1 MQAVFLAV
9 AQCHLYIC
17 KLWKNE
23 LKYPNLWTYSRLF
36 VICICVCI
44 CFSTTNSGVRFPN
57 LLFMLE
63 SIMYFVRKA
72 TCMCTAIFLKNTWT
86 LFYSRK
92 CGDLI
97 TWPNPLTHVAA
108 SSLHIVIMLLTGFDG
123 KLNFPANWIR
133 QLPGLQNLFTLEI
146 YFPLSES
153 WMSWEV
159 SKSVSHIPR
168 RLCYKVLVSNI
179 KCVSECFSQGQLT

>member
-1 MQAVFLAV
+1 MNSNILTYGHTVDCLSYVSVFVYVSVQL
-9 AQCHLYIC
+9 ITFP
-17 KLWKNE
+17 KLIIYEIAWI
-23 LKYPNLWTYSRLF
+23 Y
-36 VICICVCI
+36 
-44 CFSTTNSGVRFPN
+44 
-57 LLFMLE
+57 
-63 SIMYFVRKA
+63 MYFVRKA

-92 CGDLI
+92 CEDLI